1 LPESAGELFEM
12 INDSAWL
19 NFTLN
24 ASPTLRAEGWE
35 LQIDDD
41 FGFDLSPVDDWYAT
55 VDEGPE
61 RDWFDLELG
70 IIVNGE
76 RLSLLPILLNL
87 MRSHTEILNP
97 ENSHAAAMT
106 N

>member
-1 LPESAGELFEM
+1 M
-12 INDSAWL
+12 
-19 NFTLN
+19 
-24 ASPTLRAEGWE
+24 
-35 LQIDDD
+35 
-41 FGFDLSPVDDWYAT
+41 
-55 VDEGPE
+55 PE

-97 ENSHAAAMT
+97 EYPAPGALSFNYQGNYVSGQKNADIIVRQET
-106 N
+106 QSL

>member
-1 LPESAGELFEM
+1 PA
-12 INDSAWL
+12 
-19 NFTLN
+19 
-24 ASPTLRAEGWE
+24 LRAEGWE
-35 LQIDDD
+35 LQIDED
-41 FGFDLSPVDDWYAT
+41 FGFDLSAVDDWYAT

-97 ENSHAAAMT
+97 EKLARRRDDELIL
-106 N
+106 